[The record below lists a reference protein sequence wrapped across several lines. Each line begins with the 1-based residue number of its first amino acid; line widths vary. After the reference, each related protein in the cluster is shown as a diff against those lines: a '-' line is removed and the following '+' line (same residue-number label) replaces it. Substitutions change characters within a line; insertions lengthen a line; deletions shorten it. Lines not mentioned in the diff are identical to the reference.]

1 MASFFRCF
9 LCAAPIFTDA
19 EIVIHNGFLNCK
31 ELNENFSL
39 SGVEILEPDSTEVR
53 LFGQFTGEIMRIL
66 VPKGDSRDELFMAL
80 QSAGAVGLDDVYQ
93 QMVQNRLQNRAQ
105 IAPPGFNALATVT
118 M

>member
-1 MASFFRCF
+1 M
-9 LCAAPIFTDA
+9 
-19 EIVIHNGFLNCK
+19 IHNGYLKCE

-66 VPKGDSRDELFMAL
+66 VPKDDSREELFTAL
-80 QSAGAVGLDDVYQ
+80 QAAGAVGLSDVYQ
-93 QMVQNRLQNRAQ
+93 QMVQNRLQNRAR
-105 IAPPGFNALATVT
+105 IAPPGFNSLTTVT